1 MSWNVE
7 ETAIV
12 GCFLISNP
20 IFTDSRGAFSE
31 TYKES
36 IFEQLGLP
44 KMIQDNHLLTFKGGV
59 RAMHWQDGEFA
70 QAKLINVVEGQ
81 IFDAVYDLRPKSK
94 SFRKSTTF
102 ALNENS
108 PLLFVPEG
116 CAHGFQGISE
126 TSIVHYKTNKEY
138 RADSQRAF
146 LWNDPASGIT
156 WPISS
161 GIVSE
166 KDANAPKLEKIL
178 FDV

>member
-1 MSWNVE
+1 MSWKIE
-7 ETAIV
+7 KTPID
-12 GCFLISNP
+12 GCYLISNP
-20 IFTDSRGAFSE
+20 TFTDSRGAFSE

-81 IFDAVYDLRPKSK
+81 IFDAVYDLRPNSK
-94 SFRKSTTF
+94 SFRKSATF
-102 ALNENS
+102 ILNEDS

-116 CAHGFQGISE
+116 CAHGFQGVSD

-146 LWNDPASGIT
+146 LWSDPASGIA
-156 WPISS
+156 WPILE

-166 KDANAPKLEKIL
+166 KDAAAPKLESTL
-178 FDV
+178 FDA

>member
-1 MSWNVE
+1 MSWKID
-7 ETAIV
+7 ETPID
-12 GCFLISNP
+12 GCYLISNP

-36 IFEQLGLP
+36 VFEQIGLP

-81 IFDAVYDLRPKSK
+81 IFDAVYDLRPNSETFKKSA
-94 SFRKSTTF
+94 TF
-102 ALNENS
+102 VLNKDS

-116 CAHGFQGISE
+116 CAHGFQGTSD

-146 LWNDPASGIT
+146 LWNDPESGIE
-156 WPISS
+156 WPISD
-161 GIVSE
+161 GIISE
-166 KDANAPKLEKIL
+166 KDALAPKLKSIL
-178 FDV
+178 FHV